1 MTTRIQRQE
10 VSFRT
15 HISTPNS
22 PNERLNTE
30 IDHIITKG
38 TVRLT
43 KEGEVWWTLFSI
55 FHGEERWRSECI
67 QIGGPK
73 SARGAVGNWF
83 DR

>member
-1 MTTRIQRQE
+1 MKAEQAT
-10 VSFRT
+10 
-15 HISTPNS
+15 
-22 PNERLNTE
+22 
-30 IDHIITKG
+30 DHVIASKG